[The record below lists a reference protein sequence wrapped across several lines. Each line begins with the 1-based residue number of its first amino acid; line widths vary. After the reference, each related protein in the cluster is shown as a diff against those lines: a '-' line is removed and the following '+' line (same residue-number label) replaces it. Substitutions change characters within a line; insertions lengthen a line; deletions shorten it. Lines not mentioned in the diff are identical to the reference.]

1 MEHAKLFPGIHMLPL
16 GHGDLVRRDLAH
28 AKRSKAHQ
36 ADILVV
42 SFDEDDSPCGH
53 LSEVGL

>member
-1 MEHAKLFPGIHMLPL
+1 MLPL

-36 ADILVV
+36 ADILAV

-53 LSEVGL
+53 FSEVGL